1 MSVQEMAP
9 YDEYVVV
16 LGNVRAEIARRRLS
30 QSDIAR
36 EMGQNQQWLSRRLIG
51 YVPLSVPELMTL
63 AGIIGVDIADLLPVR
78 RQGLEPRTRCLSAR
92 ARHLRLVL
100 GGDNAES
107 EDSIRIA

>member
-36 EMGQNQQWLSRRLIG
+36 EMGQNQ
-51 YVPLSVPELMTL
+51 
-63 AGIIGVDIADLLPVR
+63 
-78 RQGLEPRTRCLSAR
+78 
-92 ARHLRLVL
+92 
-100 GGDNAES
+100 
-107 EDSIRIA
+107 